1 MLTLFTFGLFI
12 FVIHKIISFTPKG
25 IIIKLLKVKMWLRYL
40 KLEIL
45 CFCLN
50 HVHHF
55 FPVGYDLDIG
65 PVGYDLDIGPVG
77 YDLDVGL
84 VLI

>member
-1 MLTLFTFGLFI
+1 MIFYQKMLILFTFGLFI

-25 IIIKLLKVKMWLRYL
+25 IIIKLLKVKMLLRYL
-40 KLEIL
+40 KLENL

-50 HVHHF
+50 HVQHF
-55 FPVGYDLDIG
+55 F
-65 PVGYDLDIGPVG
+65 PVG

-84 VLI
+84 VHI

>member
-1 MLTLFTFGLFI
+1 MIFYQKMLILFTFGLFI
-12 FVIHKIISFTPKG
+12 FVIHKIISFTPKS

-50 HVHHF
+50 HVHRC
-55 FPVGYDLDIG
+55 FPVGYD
-65 PVGYDLDIGPVG
+65 V
-77 YDLDVGL
+77 DVGL
-84 VLI
+84 VYI